1 MSTVMDAERAEPMAV
16 PESRTNVSI
25 MELRKMKSQSGAMP
39 TDLAQ
44 G

>member
-1 MSTVMDAERAEPMAV
+1 MSTVMDAERAEQMA
-16 PESRTNVSI
+16 PESRTNVGL